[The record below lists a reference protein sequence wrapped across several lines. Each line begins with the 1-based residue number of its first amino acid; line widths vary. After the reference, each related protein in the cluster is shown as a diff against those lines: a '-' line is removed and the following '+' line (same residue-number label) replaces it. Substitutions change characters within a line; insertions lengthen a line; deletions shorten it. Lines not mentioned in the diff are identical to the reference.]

1 MYYINVVNK
10 KLCSTYSVDI
20 KNTITETLLFSLV
33 ATVLRMTCLYKEQ
46 KDVYLQHK
54 NRLIDNLTTYTST
67 ERERERKLYTTDA
80 SYDSR
85 NITSTVFESWT

>member
-20 KNTITETLLFSLV
+20 NNTITETLLFSLV

-67 ERERERKLYTTDA
+67 EREREEIIYNGCFIRFKEHHI
-80 SYDSR
+80 DS
-85 NITSTVFESWT
+85 I

>member
-67 ERERERKLYTTDA
+67 ERERERGNYIQRMLHTIHEHRID
-80 SYDSR
+80 
-85 NITSTVFESWT
+85 II